1 MLNKDKEVYNIMEIP
16 NTDISSFLKMIDSFY
31 NNAWNRLTI
40 ILIIGGSIIVV
51 VLPIIFKLI
60 SDYRTKIR
68 VDKVENNLKEQFQ
81 NLSDENVKLIE
92 KEMDK
97 ISEAIDKV
105 ISKKL
110 EDVDIKVNVS
120 SGLIWHV
127 LGNSELE
134 KNQLELALKHFFYAF
149 DCYFDGKNELNMQ
162 IIINNIETVYK
173 EVKDLSLLKELE
185 NRHLDLIKKLYD
197 INENSRYS
205 NTIDKIEEEFNN
217 LKKRL
222 KEDKN

>member
-1 MLNKDKEVYNIMEIP
+1 MEIP

-81 NLSDENVKLIE
+81 NLSDENAKLIE

-110 EDVDIKVNVS
+110 NTVDIQINSV
-120 SGLIWHV
+120 SGLVWAT
-127 LGNSELE
+127 LGNLMEE
-134 KNQLELALKHFFYAF
+134 KGLIKSSLDYNFNAF
-149 DCYFDGKNELNMQ
+149 DDFFDGESEANLQNT
-162 IIINNIETVYK
+162 IIIIKRLYK
-173 EVKDLSLLKELE
+173 EIKNLSLLKEIE
-185 NRHLDLIKKLYD
+185 NKHLNLIKKLNE
-197 INENSRYS
+197 INENSRYLH
-205 NTIDKIEEEFNN
+205 TINEMEEEFNSI
-217 LKKRL
+217 KKRIN
-222 KEDKN
+222 KTKN

>member
-1 MLNKDKEVYNIMEIP
+1 MEIP

-51 VLPIIFKLI
+51 VLPIVFKLI

-81 NLSDENVKLIE
+81 NRADENVKLIE
-92 KEMDK
+92 KKMDK

-110 EDVDIKVNVS
+110 DAVDIKMDVS
-120 SGLIWHV
+120 RGLIWHT
-127 LGNSELE
+127 LGSIYEE
-134 KNQLELALKHFFYAF
+134 
-149 DCYFDGKNELNMQ
+149 KNELKSAFN
-162 IIINNIETVYK
+162 YYFSAFGSYFYG
-173 EVKDLSLLKELE
+173 KDE
-185 NRHLDLIKKLYD
+185 
-197 INENSRYS
+197 
-205 NTIDKIEEEFNN
+205 NN
-217 LKKRL
+217 LQNIILCIRRCY
-222 KEDKN
+222 EQI